1 MKKFELSC
9 IESINLSVV
18 SQDAVML
25 QPNHLNFLEIFYNN
39 LFSLLLGVNTQ
50 ILLFFSKMD
59 QFFLKLFVLMAFLN
73 SFSKDF
79 HYFFLN
85 YLFFLIYFNYFYYQV
100 VFKKFYNISLVILS
114 FLQTFYMF
122 CTFLL
127 SFSFEKCS

>member
-18 SQDAVML
+18 SQDAVIL

-39 LFSLLLGVNTQ
+39 LFSLLLGVNT
-50 ILLFFSKMD
+50 LLSLFFLKMD
-59 QFFLKLFVLMAFLN
+59 QFFLKLFVLMTFLN